1 MEEEAAAWLEKI
13 VSLCEEND
21 IELIL
26 YTAPYQA
33 PESEQAIFNGLDGYA
48 KEHGLRYRNM
58 MYDMDAIGLDP
69 ESDFIDEGHVNCCG
83 QEKLT
88 RFLAET
94 LLAE

>member
-1 MEEEAAAWLEKI
+1 
-13 VSLCEEND
+13 
-21 IELIL
+21 
-26 YTAPYQA
+26 
-33 PESEQAIFNGLDGYA
+33 
-48 KEHGLRYRNM
+48 M